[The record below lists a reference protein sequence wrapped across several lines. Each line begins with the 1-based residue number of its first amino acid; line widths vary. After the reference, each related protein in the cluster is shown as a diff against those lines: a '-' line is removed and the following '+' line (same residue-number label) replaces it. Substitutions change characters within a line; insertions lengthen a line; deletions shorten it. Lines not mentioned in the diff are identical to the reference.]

1 LGHSGGKITVN
12 ASLTDLASGLRVG
25 EPLNGMGDRRHGS
38 IRQGHSR
45 HGHRRVW
52 LRAGAWESVFGP
64 AYAYYVQGI
73 ELLRQYAY
81 NADSAIPYLNKA
93 AELDPKSALPVA
105 GLADAQI
112 QKFQKDG
119 GLEWLDL
126 AGANVA
132 KAKAMNPDS
141 VPVLLVSGSFQQEHG
156 YYERAITDFTRAT
169 ELDPSNSET
178 WHRLA
183 GAYDKANRSEEAI
196 ATYRKAIEAEPGYY
210 ANYLELGNFY
220 WYRAQFLEAA
230 EQYRQ
235 VTRIAPNL
243 STGHMNLG
251 LALMVEGRYQEAEE
265 PLLQALRLHKSPLLL
280 MNIGV
285 CITRRTLRGSGS
297 IFRRKCRVGT
307 AISNPV

>member
-1 LGHSGGKITVN
+1 
-12 ASLTDLASGLRVG
+12 
-25 EPLNGMGDRRHGS
+25 
-38 IRQGHSR
+38 
-45 HGHRRVW
+45 
-52 LRAGAWESVFGP
+52 
-64 AYAYYVQGI
+64 
-73 ELLRQYAY
+73 
-81 NADSAIPYLNKA
+81 
-93 AELDPKSALPVA
+93 
-105 GLADAQI
+105 
-112 QKFQKDG
+112 
-119 GLEWLDL
+119 
-126 AGANVA
+126 
-132 KAKAMNPDS
+132 
-141 VPVLLVSGSFQQEHG
+141 LVSGSFQQEHG

-196 ATYRKAIEAEPGYY
+196 ATFRKAIEAEPGYY

-280 MNIGV
+280 MNIGGLYYAQERYAEAAPFFEESVASGPPSAIRYRDLGDVYRHLGRNQEAKKAYHSARDAAQDELARNPRDADSRILLALV
-285 CITRRTLRGSGS
+285 CAFLGDSRQAEAEASQALAMEPENAIVIREAAIMYEILLQREDTLRVLRHASKRLLEELS
-297 IFRRKCRVGT
+297 RQPDVKALQKDPRFQELLQT
-307 AISNPV
+307 HLTP